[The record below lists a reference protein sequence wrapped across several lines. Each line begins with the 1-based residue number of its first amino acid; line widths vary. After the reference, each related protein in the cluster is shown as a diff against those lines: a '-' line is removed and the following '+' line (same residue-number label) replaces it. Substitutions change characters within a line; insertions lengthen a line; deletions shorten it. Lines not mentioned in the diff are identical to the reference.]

1 MGAKLNLRILLMVCV
16 PLAMPAGAL
25 PKSTKID
32 EAKAKLEQKI
42 AERRTFD
49 PIHHRGDLAIV
60 LSTLGVIIGAAKLY
74 VELRKHR
81 KKKESAAP
89 PPAPPIER
97 GTNNRGAMSP

>member
-1 MGAKLNLRILLMVCV
+1 MAMKLIVWTFTAVYVLLA
-16 PLAMPAGAL
+16 LPAGAL

-32 EAKAKLEQKI
+32 EAKSKLEQKI

-97 GTNNRGAMSP
+97 GTN